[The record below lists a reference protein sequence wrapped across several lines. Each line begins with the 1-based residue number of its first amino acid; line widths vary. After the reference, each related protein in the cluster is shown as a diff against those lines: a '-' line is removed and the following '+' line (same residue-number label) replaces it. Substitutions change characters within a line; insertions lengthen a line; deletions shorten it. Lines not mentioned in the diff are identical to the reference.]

1 MLLLGSGG
9 AAWGGVGWGGV
20 AWRRLGQPEEASCKL
35 HVGGWEN
42 HMRLKDSRFADTA
55 SPIQKSEGGAAGGV
69 TLPSLPMTSQS
80 GM

>member
-9 AAWGGVGWGGV
+9 AAWCGVGCGGVP
-20 AWRRLGQPEEASCKL
+20 WRRLGQPEEASCKL
-35 HVGGWEN
+35 HVGAWEN
-42 HMRLKDSRFADTA
+42 QMHFKDFRFADIA

-69 TLPSLPMTSQS
+69 TLPSLPITSQS